1 MICPWETLESE
12 AVLISQPDF
21 RWQPHHVE
29 AGNEREH
36 EMAIED
42 DDRPKK
48 KLSHE
53 IGQDLSLLSVEEL
66 TDRIAL
72 LTGEIER
79 LQQALTR
86 KRASRD
92 AANSIFKS

>member
-1 MICPWETLESE
+1 
-12 AVLISQPDF
+12 
-21 RWQPHHVE
+21 
-29 AGNEREH
+29 
-36 EMAIED
+36 MAIED

-79 LQQALTR
+79 LQQALTQ

-92 AANSIFKS
+92 AANNFFRS